1 MEVILTEDVPKVG
14 KMGDVVRVKD
24 GFGRNFLIPQ
34 NKALVSNSKN
44 LKALEAQKKQIAA
57 KAAKLL
63 QTAEAVAAKLQSMH
77 LNIEKEAGTEDRLFG
92 SVTNK
97 EIADLL
103 AEQGV
108 DIDRHKIQLDSPIKT
123 VGDHEVE
130 IKLHSEL
137 KVPLKVTVV
146 AKG

>member
-44 LKALEAQKKQIAA
+44 LKALEAQKKHIAA

-108 DIDRHKIQLDSPIKT
+108 EIDRHKIQLDSPIKT